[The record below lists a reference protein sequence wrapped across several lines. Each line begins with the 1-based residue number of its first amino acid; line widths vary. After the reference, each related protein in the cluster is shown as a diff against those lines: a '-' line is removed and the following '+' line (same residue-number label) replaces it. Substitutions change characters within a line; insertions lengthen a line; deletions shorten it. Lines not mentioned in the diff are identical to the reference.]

1 VRTSYLRVGVR
12 TIGVIRPV
20 MARERPLR
28 VAVANDYELV
38 VAGLAALLRPFHS
51 RVEVT
56 DAVTVGDMV
65 DGPVDI
71 VLYDTFGR
79 VDDGIGGVKRL
90 LDTPGVGRVALYT
103 MAPRPPAVR
112 AALEAG
118 AAGVLTKARPASA
131 LVDGLERVACGERI
145 VDSTTGTPSSS
156 WPGAG
161 RGLTARQS
169 EVVALLLQGLSNLE
183 IAEALFVDVNTVK
196 THLRHA
202 YKALGVRSR
211 AQALALLLGEPSDF
225 HRRELHHRR

>member
-1 VRTSYLRVGVR
+1 MRVAG
-12 TIGVIRPV
+12 PV
-20 MARERPLR
+20 MARERPLC

-38 VAGLAALLRPFHS
+38 VAGLAALLRPFTD
-51 RVEVT
+51 RIEVT
-56 DAVTVGDMV
+56 EAVTVGEDIN
-65 DGPVDI
+65 GPVDI

-79 VDDGIGGVKRL
+79 TDDGIGGVKQL
-90 LDTPGVGRVALYT
+90 LDTDGVDKVALYT

-118 AAGVLTKARPASA
+118 AAGVLTKARPATA
-131 LVDGLERVACGERI
+131 LVDGLERVANGERV
-145 VDSTTGTPSSS
+145 VDGTTGTPSAS

-161 RGLTARQS
+161 RGLTARQA

-183 IAEALFVDVNTVK
+183 IADALYVDVNTVK

-211 AQALALLLGEPSDF
+211 SQALALLLGEPSEF
-225 HRRELHHRR
+225 ARR

>member
-1 VRTSYLRVGVR
+1 MRVPG
-12 TIGVIRPV
+12 PV
-20 MARERPLR
+20 MTRERPLS

-38 VAGLAALLRPFHS
+38 VAGLAALLRPFTD
-51 RVEVT
+51 RIEVT
-56 DAVTVGDMV
+56 EAVTVGEDIN
-65 DGPVDI
+65 GPVDI

-79 VDDGIGGVKRL
+79 TDDGIGGVKQL
-90 LDTPGVGRVALYT
+90 LDTDGVDKVALYT

-118 AAGVLTKARPASA
+118 AAGVLTKARPATA
-131 LVDGLERVACGERI
+131 LVDGLERVANGERVI
-145 VDSTTGTPSSS
+145 DGTTGTPSAS

-161 RGLTARQS
+161 RGLTARQA

-183 IAEALFVDVNTVK
+183 IADALYVDVNTVK

-211 AQALALLLGEPSDF
+211 SQALALLLGERSDF
-225 HRRELHHRR
+225 ARR

>member
-1 VRTSYLRVGVR
+1 MT
-12 TIGVIRPV
+12 
-20 MARERPLR
+20 RERPLS

-38 VAGLAALLRPFHS
+38 VAGLAALLRPFTD
-51 RVEVT
+51 RIEVT
-56 DAVTVGDMV
+56 EAVTVGEDIN
-65 DGPVDI
+65 GPVDI

-79 VDDGIGGVKRL
+79 TDDGIGGVKQL
-90 LDTPGVGRVALYT
+90 LDTDGVDKVALYT

-118 AAGVLTKARPASA
+118 AAGVLTKARPATA
-131 LVDGLERVACGERI
+131 LVDGLERVANGERVI
-145 VDSTTGTPSSS
+145 DGTTGTPSAS

-161 RGLTARQS
+161 RGLTARQA

-183 IAEALFVDVNTVK
+183 IADALYVDVNTVK

-211 AQALALLLGEPSDF
+211 SQALALLLGEPSDF
-225 HRRELHHRR
+225 ARR